1 MRKLEFYLK
10 NFYLQMV
17 LNRKLD
23 RSPFRKAQLDMVMIL
38 GKLETHHKDHLR
50 KDMQV
55 KHHMGLVHM
64 GLHKGHK
71 GLLRKDKVV
80 VMPRLFR
87 IHNHLGLFLLVD

>member
-38 GKLETHHKDHLR
+38 GKLEIRHTDHLR
-50 KDMQV
+50 KDKLV
-55 KHHMGLVHM
+55 KHRKDLVRK
-64 GLHKGHK
+64 GLHKDHK
-71 GLLRKDKVV
+71 GRLRKDKVV
-80 VMPRLFR
+80 VMLHQFR